1 MNTGLLTVRTA
12 DTMRGATAQLGAL
25 AVFASAALFLAG
37 TGTMRRIELT
47 GERRQFSQHGAT
59 GYVHL
64 TDNNGFGTNAAFIDK
79 GNLPEGMVDDTRGD
93 VLMDKHVQNVAP
105 EGGYIDVKAKQVS
118 AAPCALPPAGGAGA
132 SGGRARASPL
142 ARWTPGPHSR
152 PRRSGP
158 AGLGRAALRGKLG

>member
-47 GERRQFSQHGAT
+47 GEGQQFSQHGAT

-105 EGGYIDVKAKQVS
+105 EGG
-118 AAPCALPPAGGAGA
+118 
-132 SGGRARASPL
+132 
-142 ARWTPGPHSR
+142 
-152 PRRSGP
+152 
-158 AGLGRAALRGKLG
+158 